1 MTGWVRLHRVRGRS
15 LGGAI
20 VSVLQGGR
28 RISPGKPR
36 STLVQA
42 ELRVRRGRIG
52 WNNGCGGAGS
62 RSRGGDESQTLTAS
76 GVQRGRGRGA
86 ICRAR
91 MRRRRRIGVD
101 PWRGIID
108 TARILGSS
116 HGRGIGVSLALG
128 GLYGKGVGCHL
139 PSCVRPALSPPCL
152 GGLTV
157 ALLGASRVS
166 IYVV

>member
-1 MTGWVRLHRVRGRS
+1 LWPCQLDRNLT
-15 LGGAI
+15 
-20 VSVLQGGR
+20 
-28 RISPGKPR
+28 
-36 STLVQA
+36 
-42 ELRVRRGRIG
+42 
-52 WNNGCGGAGS
+52 GAGQKRQRWIGTRATHQVEDGRKTES
-62 RSRGGDESQTLTAS
+62 LSLRADPMERERGQLTS

-152 GGLTV
+152 GG
-157 ALLGASRVS
+157 
-166 IYVV
+166 